1 MNRHTENHM
10 KHNFND
16 MLDEINYYN
25 KFIEI
30 FDNSSIQKLYF
41 QRIKINFFLIM
52 LALKNN
58 DYN

>member
-16 MLDEINYYN
+16 MSDEINYYN

-30 FDNSSIQKLYF
+30 FDNSSIEKLYF
-41 QRIKINFFLIM
+41 QRIKIKKFFDSVSI
-52 LALKNN
+52 KK
-58 DYN
+58 